1 MKKMKRTIVI
11 MFAFVGLGPMMAV
24 AQNPVDESRDVSV
37 TRALPNP
44 EKAAQ
49 KKTDEMNRLVN
60 LTEKQY
66 KKIYKLF
73 FKSEKERLEMTMPRP
88 EGAPFRGGMPP
99 VPARGDLP
107 LERKERPE
115 GMPSGPGKER
125 QEEMRQQQEK
135 MEKKI
140 RKILTEEQYGKWK
153 ASQKNFSPVPE
164 ENVPFPLEKQ

>member
-1 MKKMKRTIVI
+1 MKKMKRMIVI
-11 MFAFVGLGPMMAV
+11 MLAFVGLGPMMAV
-24 AQNPVDESRDVSV
+24 AQNPVDELRDVSV
-37 TRALPNP
+37 ARALPNP

-73 FKSEKERLEMTMPRP
+73 LKTEKEFLEMTMPRP

-99 VPARGDLP
+99 VPARGDFP

-140 RKILTEEQYGKWK
+140 RKILTDEQYGKWK
-153 ASQKNFSPVPE
+153 ACQKDFSPVPE
-164 ENVPFPLEKQ
+164 KNASLR